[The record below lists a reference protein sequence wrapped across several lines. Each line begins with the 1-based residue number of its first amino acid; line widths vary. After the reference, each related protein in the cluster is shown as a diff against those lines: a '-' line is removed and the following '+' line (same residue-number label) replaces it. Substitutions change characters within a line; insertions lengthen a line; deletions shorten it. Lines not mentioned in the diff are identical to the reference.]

1 MAVNPYINKIVK
13 PIFDL
18 LKPMPPIAW
27 IPIAILWFGVGD
39 TSKIF
44 LIVIGAVIPC
54 IINSYN
60 GIRLVDPELYD
71 VVRILGGTRR
81 QMAWEVTF
89 PAAFPAI
96 FGGIQLSLS
105 FAWTCVVAAE
115 LVSARAGL
123 GFLIILGMQVS
134 RPAMIVGGMAVI
146 ALISWLI
153 TVSLTKL
160 ETIVCPWK
168 REIEG
173 L

>member
-1 MAVNPYINKIVK
+1 M
-13 PIFDL
+13 
-18 LKPMPPIAW
+18 
-27 IPIAILWFGVGD
+27 
-39 TSKIF
+39 
-44 LIVIGAVIPC
+44 
-54 IINSYN
+54 
-60 GIRLVDPELYD
+60 ELF
-71 VVRILGGTRR
+71 IS
-81 QMAWEVTF
+81 VT
-89 PAAFPAI
+89 
-96 FGGIQLSLS
+96 L
-105 FAWTCVVAAE
+105 AWTCVVAAE

-146 ALISWLI
+146 ALICWLI

>member
-1 MAVNPYINKIVK
+1 M
-13 PIFDL
+13 
-18 LKPMPPIAW
+18 
-27 IPIAILWFGVGD
+27 
-39 TSKIF
+39 
-44 LIVIGAVIPC
+44 
-54 IINSYN
+54 
-60 GIRLVDPELYD
+60 
-71 VVRILGGTRR
+71 LGGTRR

-123 GFLIILGMQVS
+123 GFLIILGMQIS
-134 RPAMIVGGMAVI
+134 RPAMIIGGMAVI

-160 ETIVCPWK
+160 EKVVCPWK